1 MPDASLW
8 IDGLTNVLTRRGD
21 DLRAPFRELGANISR
36 DPEQIRIAFH
46 ERTPLDTQTWPQTTR
61 EPLSLCRMV
70 AGGTLA
76 SARERSQP
84 GQSRLG
90 AVDALARG
98 VPMRRM
104 SGTDSLFLAGETP
117 NWHQHIAGLVILD
130 PTSVPG
136 YGYETVARSI
146 GDRLALVPKLT
157 WKLKPVPLGLD
168 RAVWIDDESFD
179 LRRHFHR
186 ATVPGPGG
194 PRETAEAVAPILGRQ
209 LDRRFPLWEMWYLD
223 GLANDRVA
231 VLMKMHHCLLDGGAG
246 SVLATLLFDIEPSP
260 PPRTEPPPKA
270 EFEPPPSDVS
280 LVLGSVVSSLGMPL
294 RRARYVGRLVQR
306 GIDLVV
312 HAASGRS
319 RPDLGTLLQAPKT
332 AFNLPIGP
340 RRSLAFSSVALADV
354 KAVAE
359 RCDVKVNEVAL
370 ALCAGA
376 IRSYLESSGELP
388 DRELT
393 AGAPVSLRRPGDA
406 SMDNQLSYLVMP
418 LGTQYADPI
427 ERLQHI
433 AEQSRAVKDVHRTMR
448 SHPVGSIAET
458 AAPFLIGSLMRLAY
472 QTHVL
477 SYIPGMMNTIVSNV
491 PGPPV
496 DLYLAGAKLAGI
508 FSASVLLDCMGL
520 NITLF
525 TFGERVD
532 FGLHVDPDLI
542 EDPWE
547 IAEAI
552 PDALRELM
560 QAAGLGEP
568 TEVADAFGLSSIDLV
583 EDDEP
588 GSSAPRPDRTVPIRS

>member
-1 MPDASLW
+1 
-8 IDGLTNVLTRRGD
+8 
-21 DLRAPFRELGANISR
+21 
-36 DPEQIRIAFH
+36 
-46 ERTPLDTQTWPQTTR
+46 
-61 EPLSLCRMV
+61 
-70 AGGTLA
+70 
-76 SARERSQP
+76 
-84 GQSRLG
+84 
-90 AVDALARG
+90 
-98 VPMRRM
+98 M

-117 NWHQHIAGLVILD
+117 NWHQHIAGLVVLD
-130 PTSVPG
+130 PTG
-136 YGYETVARSI
+136 RDDFDFDRVAAQV
-146 GDRLALVPKLT
+146 GERLVGIPKLT
-157 WKLKPVPLGLD
+157 WKLKTVPLDLD
-168 RAVWIDDESFD
+168 RAVWVDDESFD

-194 PRETAEAVAPILGRQ
+194 PRETAEAIAPILGRQ

-223 GLANDRVA
+223 GLANGRVA

-246 SVLATLLFDIEPSP
+246 SVLATLLFDIEPTP
-260 PPRTEPPPKA
+260 PPRPEPPPKA
-270 EFEPPPSDVS
+270 EPEPPPSDAS
-280 LVLGSVVSSLGMPL
+280 LLLGSLVSSLGMPL
-294 RRARYVGRLVQR
+294 RRARYAGRLVQR
-306 GIDLVV
+306 GVDLVA
-312 HAASGRS
+312 HAVSGRS
-319 RPDLGTLLQAPKT
+319 RPDLAALLQAPKT
-332 AFNLPIGP
+332 SFNLPIGP

-354 KAVAE
+354 KAVAQ
-359 RCDVKVNEVAL
+359 RFDVKINDVAL

-376 IRSYLESSGELP
+376 IRSYLQASGELP
-388 DRELT
+388 ERELT
-393 AGAPVSLRRPGDA
+393 AGAPVSLRRPGDE

-433 AEQSRAVKDVHRTMR
+433 AEQSRAAKDVHRTMR

-472 QTHVL
+472 ETHVL

-542 EDPWE
+542 EDPWD
-547 IAEAI
+547 IADAI
-552 PDALRELM
+552 PNALRDLL
-560 QAAGLGEP
+560 QAADLGEP
-568 TEVADAFGLSSIDLV
+568 TEVADAFGMSSVDLV
-583 EDDEP
+583 AEEDP
-588 GSSAPRPDRTVPIRS
+588 GARPPRPDPAVAPSP